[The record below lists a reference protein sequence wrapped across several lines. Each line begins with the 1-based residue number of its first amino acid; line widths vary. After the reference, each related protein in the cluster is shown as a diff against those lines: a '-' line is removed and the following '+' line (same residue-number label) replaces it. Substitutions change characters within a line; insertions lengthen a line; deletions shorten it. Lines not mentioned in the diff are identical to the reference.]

1 MAQRLYHYATM
12 SIYAAILAWIAY
24 MVFFGGP
31 IR

>member
-1 MAQRLYHYATM
+1 MGQRLYHYVNMT
-12 SIYAAILAWIAY
+12 IYGAILAWIAY